1 VSNHNLML
9 MGEFFDHVSVDYDE
23 VHTSHIDRG
32 EEYYVAVSG
41 PVAATTRLVTALD
54 IGCGSGLEL
63 EGFFRKVPNAR
74 VHCVDLSRKLLD
86 QLLQR
91 YANQCITPHLESYMT
106 YRYPHRE
113 FDYVIASS
121 TLHHLVDDEKRQLY
135 LKLREALTKDGC
147 LIVGDYFVSAEIA
160 EQRLEQY
167 NQLISRGVDL
177 RNGKYHFDIP
187 TTVENEKR
195 LLVEAGFASVDTVW
209 ESSNFPII
217 AAR

>member
-1 VSNHNLML
+1 
-9 MGEFFDHVSVDYDE
+9 
-23 VHTSHIDRG
+23 
-32 EEYYVAVSG
+32 
-41 PVAATTRLVTALD
+41 
-54 IGCGSGLEL
+54 
-63 EGFFRKVPNAR
+63 
-74 VHCVDLSRKLLD
+74 
-86 QLLQR
+86 
-91 YANQCITPHLESYMT
+91 MT

-135 LKLREALTKDGC
+135 PKLREALTKDGC

-195 LLVEAGFASVDTVW
+195 LLVEAGFASADTVW
-209 ESSNFPII
+209 ESSNFSII
-217 AAR
+217 AAS